1 MCSNAL
7 LLLCRE
13 IPCNIIDTMLSWA
26 ERVAELGFRRNM
38 KRFLFFFSPKGGMC
52 SIKEVRILL
61 GMLGGGENEK
71 QQYLQCLVYLLIL
84 LEFFCALRQ
93 YKVMKKKKERSG
105 NEW

>member
-1 MCSNAL
+1 
-7 LLLCRE
+7 
-13 IPCNIIDTMLSWA
+13 
-26 ERVAELGFRRNM
+26 
-38 KRFLFFFSPKGGMC
+38 MC

-93 YKVMKKKKERSG
+93 YKVMKKKKEDRVTIGRLLKEINMYLPVCLSMR
-105 NEW
+105 ELIY